1 MCTSNTRFTSPTHK
15 RGKKF
20 VGRPCGERLICPLLV
35 VVVVVVVF
43 LDVVAVV
50 VVGVVVV
57 GGGVGVAGGLSSL

>member
-35 VVVVVVVF
+35 VVVVVVF